1 MPVNVAGV
9 QSHGEGAGIVKGSG
23 ERLYSLGAEVFRYYY
38 NMQVGE
44 FCFAHACVLIACD
57 CRSVLAIVVLIRE
70 CYAIPAMILIDLP
83 TTSLLRTSHFI
94 PNQTAQSHSFVH
106 DA

>member
-1 MPVNVAGV
+1 MPANVAGV

-44 FCFAHACVLIACD
+44 FCFTHACVLIACD

-83 TTSLLRTSHFI
+83 TTSLLRTPHFI
-94 PNQTAQSHSFVH
+94 PKPNRSKPQFRT
-106 DA
+106 